1 MHLRRLIEG
10 GVQSNKYGKVN
21 FSHENKFSFRFHL
34 NSYAPQS
41 SVWNELKNT
50 SALRP
55 PTRAMD
61 FKYSTDFKKDEK
73 NNLLPPWGEH
83 FTW

>member
-1 MHLRRLIEG
+1 MHRSLRFG
-10 GVQSNKYGKVN
+10 
-21 FSHENKFSFRFHL
+21 
-34 NSYAPQS
+34 
-41 SVWNELKNT
+41 NELKNT
-50 SALRP
+50 GALRP